1 MTSRRD
7 KIRKLRALARSPNKH
22 EAALALEKAQAFEA
36 KMLTAKELAREIGQL
51 LEERGKVVRVRRHP
65 AQGLLR
71 GSKVDAE
78 VRYRVSRSRL
88 HMGPALRIEITEYDS
103 G

>member
-1 MTSRRD
+1 
-7 KIRKLRALARSPNKH
+7 
-22 EAALALEKAQAFEA
+22 
-36 KMLTAKELAREIGQL
+36 
-51 LEERGKVVRVRRHP
+51 VVRVRRHP

-88 HMGPALRIEITEYDS
+88 HMGPALRIEITEYDPE
-103 G
+103 